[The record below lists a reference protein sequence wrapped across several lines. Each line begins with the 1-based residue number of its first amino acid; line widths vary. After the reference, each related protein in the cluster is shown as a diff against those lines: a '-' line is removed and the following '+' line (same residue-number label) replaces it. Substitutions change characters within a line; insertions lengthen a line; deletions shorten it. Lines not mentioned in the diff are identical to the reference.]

1 LVSGV
6 LFLFAFRKKKERD
19 EKETKDMKTKVNSV
33 LITAALALGAV
44 AAYGQDRVVANIP
57 FEFKTVAGVQPAG
70 QYTISEQGVSA
81 RLRHVAG
88 KTSLLGIGIPE
99 GIERN
104 QPAQVTF
111 VCGSESGCVLTGIRF
126 EDGRSWKYPAPRPKA
141 SEHQS
146 VAVVYLERAQAE

>member
-6 LFLFAFRKKKERD
+6 LFRCTFRKERD
-19 EKETKDMKTKVNSV
+19 EKEAKNMKTKLNSL
-33 LITAALALGAV
+33 LITATVAFGAV

-57 FEFKTVAGVQPAG
+57 FEFKTIAGVQPAG
-70 QYTISEQGVSA
+70 QYTVSEHGVSA
-81 RLRHVAG
+81 VLRHVDG
-88 KTSLLGIGIPE
+88 KTSLLGIGVPE
-99 GIERN
+99 DIERN

-141 SEHQS
+141 SEDQK
-146 VAVVYLERAQAE
+146 VAVIYLERAQAE